1 MGGDAQEDFRKMTDL
16 TKWLLTI
23 KKNDRLRKKNEC

>member
-16 TKWLLTI
+16 TKRPLKNMTI
-23 KKNDRLRKKNEC
+23 KKMTV